1 MKKNTF
7 EEKYEYIENEP
18 ITSGG
23 YGLIYRIR
31 DKKVSTEYVLKKIR
45 KNDPNTN
52 IIGTIKETFEN
63 ELKFLIEVKG
73 TNIINI
79 IDYYLNEND
88 KYYYL
93 ILEKMDGDLS
103 MMINEYKNGMSSNL
117 IRKIFSQINS
127 GLKIMIEKEKA
138 HRDLKPSNILFS
150 YTNDKKTDFI
160 VKIGDFGLSTD
171 LKNTKIASN
180 TGTEFYKAPE
190 VGKEKYSNKCDLYS
204 IGIILYFLK
213 TGQYIFDGV
222 ELVDVLNN
230 KKINKIKK
238 DTDDE
243 KLNRLIKKLVVI
255 DPHER
260 MEWKDYF
267 EDPFFKENDE
277 DVKENEECKIKS

>member
-45 KNDPNTN
+45 KNDPNAN
-52 IIGTIKETFEN
+52 AIGTTKETFEN

-93 ILEKMDGDLS
+93 ILEKMDKDL
-103 MMINEYKNGMSSNL
+103 N
-117 IRKIFSQINS
+117 
-127 GLKIMIEKEKA
+127 GLKIMIKKKKT

-150 YTNDKKTDFI
+150 YTNDKETDFI

-171 LKNTKIASN
+171 LKDTKIASN
-180 TGTEFYKAPE
+180 TGTEYFKAPE
-190 VGKEKYSNKCDLYS
+190 VVKEKYSNKCDLYS

-213 TGQYIFDGV
+213 TGEYIFDGV
-222 ELVDVLNN
+222 EKVDVLNN
-230 KKINKIKK
+230 KKINKMKK